1 MSDRALEPAQTL
13 PTGPVDLALPRA
25 VLGEKLDARADA
37 PRKPRAKPGAARRRH
52 RVVARW

>member
-13 PTGPVDLALPRA
+13 PTGPVHLALPRA

-37 PRKPRAKPGAARRRH
+37 PRKPRARPEAPRAATGS
-52 RVVARW
+52 

>member
-1 MSDRALEPAQTL
+1 VSDRALEPAQTL